1 MTTLALAAEIVV
13 SDSTTI
19 QVPVSAFFGVH
30 LEING
35 GEWAGDDT
43 ELFLFQFPGK
53 WFFFVASKYVNKK
66 TVL

>member
-1 MTTLALAAEIVV
+1 MTMTTLALAAEIVV

-53 WFFFVASKYVNKK
+53 
-66 TVL
+66 

>member
-1 MTTLALAAEIVV
+1 MTMTTLALAAEIVV
-13 SDSTTI
+13 SDSATI

-43 ELFLFQFPGK
+43 G
-53 WFFFVASKYVNKK
+53 FFFIPISG
-66 TVL
+66 